1 MEFETPEM
9 TRRENGFINKKLGDE
24 SLGRTRSAVKDPGV
38 VGPIVWDLRRQRAVE
53 GFYFMILLF
62 HYIARSFVFITVI

>member
-9 TRRENGFINKKLGDE
+9 TRRENGFVNRKLGDE

-38 VGPIVWDLRRQRAVE
+38 VGPIVWDLRKQRAVE
-53 GFYFMILLF
+53 GSYIIILLF
-62 HYIARSFVFITVI
+62 HYIALSFTVITVI